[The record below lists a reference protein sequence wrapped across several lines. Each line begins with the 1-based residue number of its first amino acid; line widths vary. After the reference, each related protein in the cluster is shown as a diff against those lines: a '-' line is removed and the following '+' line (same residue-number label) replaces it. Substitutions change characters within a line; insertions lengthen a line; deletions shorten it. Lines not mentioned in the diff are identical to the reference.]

1 MESGIL
7 YFAIFLVLIAFV
19 LALATAAYFYARY
32 HHLRGEVERRAQDRA
47 QTLFEQWKAQHNAEI
62 ERSMWEKAQAEIQKK
77 EAELHAAFQKKEAE
91 LYAEFQRKEAELHAE
106 LQKKEEQIRNEAVKQ
121 SGAVQRGQVMEHAF
135 PFLMGL
141 EPEDVRYLG
150 SPVDWIVFRGLRD
163 PGGEAVEIL
172 LVEAKTGRSGLNDRQ
187 RRLRQAVQE
196 GRVQVRWWTARLERE
211 IDQEEN
217 RHGITF
223 RVHVRE
229 CGERIGEEGTLR
241 LSP

>member
-1 MESGIL
+1 MEREIL
-7 YFAIFLVLIAFV
+7 YFAIFLMLIAFL
-19 LALATAAYFYARY
+19 LALIAAAYLYARY

-47 QTLFEQWKAQHNAEI
+47 QTLFQQWRAQHEAEI
-62 ERSMWEKAQAEIQKK
+62 ERNIWEKAQAEIQKK
-77 EAELHAAFQKKEAE
+77 EAELYAAFQKKEAE
-91 LYAEFQRKEAELHAE
+91 LHAEFQRKEAELHAE

-121 SGAVQRGQVMEHAF
+121 SGAVQRGQVMELAL

-163 PGGEAVEIL
+163 TEEEAVKIV
-172 LVEAKTGRSGLNDRQ
+172 LVEAKTGKSGLNERQ

-196 GRVQVRWWTARLERE
+196 GRVQVAWWTARLERE
-211 IDQEEN
+211 IDPEES
-217 RHGITF
+217 RQGITF

-229 CGERIGEEGTLR
+229 YGERIGEGGTLR
-241 LSP
+241 LNP